1 MAIRRRRRF
10 SSSGPRFLP
19 SFSSSSPRFRASDL
33 PVAMSPRE
41 LAWAPTGSYSV
52 SSSATLAGLDPLALE
67 SVFGSDFEALSLS
80 ANRNYPVERSI
91 SSPTRFFYPTLRPSL
106 WSGSSLS
113 KRRIPLFPAFSA
125 RTAVCVG
132 RKERRRSLFASGVA
146 GKRGSAPG
154 PYRRGEF
161 SSVSC
166 R

>member
-10 SSSGPRFLP
+10 SPSSSRFRP
-19 SFSSSSPRFRASDL
+19 SFSSLRFRASDL
-33 PVAMSPRE
+33 PDAMSPRE

-52 SSSATLAGLDPLALE
+52 SSAAALAALDPLALE
-67 SVFGSDFEALSLS
+67 SSFPLDLGLLQPG
-80 ANRNYPVERSI
+80 ANRNYPVELPTAA
-91 SSPTRFFYPTLRPSL
+91 PTRFFYPTLRPAL

-113 KRRIPLFPAFSA
+113 KRRIPLFLTLPARA
-125 RTAVCVG
+125 AVCVS